1 MGVEFRPDPGEI
13 AGLFGC
19 SDMPIGF
26 ERYGSGHI
34 NDTFLATYVSSG
46 RLTRVIHQRINT
58 SVFVR
63 PEEMM
68 DNIVRVTE
76 HIGKGGGSNS
86 RSSKPNPGVPS
97 VVPARDGRPF
107 AYDHEG
113 GFWRSLT
120 YVEGARSVD
129 RVESASQARE
139 AGRAFGHFQ
148 LLLSDLPG
156 PRLYDTIPRFHDGGM
171 RFEAFQKVLVADP
184 VGRGSAC
191 GPEIAF
197 LSAREGVLRQPLQWL
212 AEGKLPERITH
223 NDTKINNLLF
233 DLRSDRV
240 VCVLDLDTVMPGLA
254 GYDFGDLARTATS
267 PTDEDETDLG
277 QVRVDA
283 ELYRALAEGFLE
295 GASHLEAF
303 ERETLFDFGKMITLM
318 IGCRFLTDHLNGDQY
333 FRIHREGQ
341 NLDRARVQFKLV
353 ASMEGQEVELRQ

>member
-1 MGVEFRPDPGEI
+1 MGIEFHPDPGEI
-13 AGLFGC
+13 ARLFGL
-19 SDMPIGF
+19 SEAPITF

-34 NDTFLATYVSSG
+34 NDTFLATYVSPG
-46 RLTRVIHQRINT
+46 GITRVIHQRINT
-58 SVFVR
+58 LVFVR

-76 HIGKGGGSNS
+76 HIGRGGGPDSGTS
-86 RSSKPNPGVPS
+86 IPELGVPR
-97 VVPARDGRPF
+97 VVPATDGRPF
-107 AYDHEG
+107 AYDLEG

-120 YVEGARSVD
+120 FVVGARSFD
-129 RVESASQARE
+129 RVQSPAQARE

-156 PRLYDTIPRFHDGGM
+156 PRLFDTIPRFHDGGM
-171 RFEAFQKVLVADP
+171 RFEAFEKVLAADP
-184 VGRGSAC
+184 AGRVPAC

-212 AEGKLPERITH
+212 HEGRLPERITH

-233 DLRSDRV
+233 DVASDRA

-267 PTDEDETDLG
+267 PTDEDETDLEK
-277 QVRVDA
+277 VEVDA
-283 ELYRALAEGFLE
+283 ALYRALAEGFLE
-295 GASHLEAF
+295 GASHLKAF

-353 ASMEGQEVELRQ
+353 ASMEAQERVLR